1 MKRSIRE
8 HLKTCV
14 SAVRTCYRAAGSI
27 VFWNYLLSALIALLP
42 FISAAALKEIT
53 NELAALVTLGRP
65 MTVSYTHLME
75 KYGGENKKAYGR
87 PAAVGPFVGRRG
99 RYA

>member
-53 NELAALVTLGRP
+53 NELQRLL
-65 MTVSYTHLME
+65 L
-75 KYGGENKKAYGR
+75 
-87 PAAVGPFVGRRG
+87 
-99 RYA
+99 